1 MSDDVRTLQCPA
13 CGATLEPPQGQ
24 SSMKCSYCRS
34 TIEIPAAAQ
43 AQAAAPTPIPY
54 DPNIGK
60 ILALI
65 RSGERMRAINMVR
78 EITGNT
84 NLSDAAE
91 IVDAIVR
98 GEEVEL

>member
-1 MSDDVRTLQCPA
+1 MSEDVRTLQCPA
-13 CGATLEPPQGQ
+13 CGATLEPPLWQ

-43 AQAAAPTPIPY
+43 AQAPAPIPY
-54 DPNIGK
+54 DPKIGK

-65 RSGERMRAINMVR
+65 RSGERIKAINMVR

-84 NLSDAAE
+84 NLQDAAE
-91 IVDAIVR
+91 IVDAIAR